1 MLDHFVKQISPLFA
15 LQCFGSGSESLLFSM
30 GIRIRKVFTQ
40 KGYARVA
47 IRIQQNDADPTGT
60 RYAATV
66 ASSSHIIYNLTIYT
80 PRQRVFSDLYV
91 SVYSLTCS

>member
-1 MLDHFVKQISPLFA
+1 
-15 LQCFGSGSESLLFSM
+15 M

-47 IRIQQNDADPTGT
+47 IRIQQNNADPTGT

-66 ASSSHIIYNLTIYT
+66 ASSSRIIYNLTIYT